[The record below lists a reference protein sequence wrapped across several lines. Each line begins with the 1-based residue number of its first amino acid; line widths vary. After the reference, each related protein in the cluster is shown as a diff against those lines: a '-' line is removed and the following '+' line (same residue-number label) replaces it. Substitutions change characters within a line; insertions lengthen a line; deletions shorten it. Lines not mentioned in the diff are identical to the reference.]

1 MQQTSDQLIR
11 LICESLKL
19 RIYAAATLECVRS
32 ITSLHRTTPNATV
45 ALGRS
50 ITATALMSATLKMNS
65 EQSVTLKIEGSGP
78 LKLIHVQADAKGN
91 IRGYVGNP
99 LIDQGHNIGG
109 INFSRA
115 IGAGFLTV
123 RKDIGLRE
131 PYSGIIPLTYGDIA
145 ADLAF
150 YLTSSEQIPSAVV
163 IALTIDPD
171 GTITSSGGILIQT
184 LPDTPP
190 ESIEAAEHSLLSGQH
205 SLGGYLKR
213 GDGIIDAVRTLLG
226 GSPISVLSTHPLR
239 PSCRCSKSR
248 IRSILAAM
256 PREELDDMRRRD
268 KGAEVTCTFCT
279 KRYRFSEKEL
289 ERIILSTNNSKPHE
303 PDKTN

>member
-11 LICESLKL
+11 LLSESLKL
-19 RIYAAATLECVRS
+19 RIYAVTTLQIVRS

-50 ITATALMSATLKMNS
+50 ITATALLSATLKMNS
-65 EQSVTLKIEGSGP
+65 GQSVTMKIEGSGP
-78 LKLIHVQADAKGN
+78 LKLIHVQADARGN

-99 LIDQGHNIGG
+99 RIDQDYELGG

-131 PYSGIIPLTYGDIA
+131 PYTGIIPLAYGDIA
-145 ADLAF
+145 ADCAY

-163 IALTIDPD
+163 IALTIEPD
-171 GTITSSGGILIQT
+171 GTIASSGGILIQT

-190 ESIEAAEHSLLSGQH
+190 SSIEAAERSLLSGQH
-205 SLGGYLKR
+205 SLGEYLKR
-213 GDGIIDAVRTLLG
+213 GDGIIDVVRTLLG
-226 GSPISVLSTHPLR
+226 GSPVSVLGTHPLQ

-248 IRSILAAM
+248 IRTALAAM
-256 PREELDDMRRRD
+256 PIKELNDMLHRD
-268 KGAEVTCTFCT
+268 RGAEVTCTFCT

-289 ERIILSTNNSKPHE
+289 ERVILSAEETKAHG

>member
-11 LICESLKL
+11 LLCESLRL
-19 RIYAAATLECVRS
+19 RIYAVTTLQSVRS
-32 ITSLHRTTPNATV
+32 ITSLHRTSPNATV

-50 ITATALMSATLKMNS
+50 ITATALLSATLKMNS

-99 LIDQGHNIGG
+99 RIDQDHDLGG
-109 INFSRA
+109 INFSGA

-131 PYSGIIPLTYGDIA
+131 PYTGIIPLAYGDIA
-145 ADLAF
+145 ADCAY
-150 YLTSSEQIPSAVV
+150 YLTSSEQIPSALV
-163 IALTIDPD
+163 IALTIEPD
-171 GTITSSGGILIQT
+171 GTISSSGGILIQT

-190 ESIEAAEHSLLSGQH
+190 SSIEAAERSLLSGQH
-205 SLGGYLKR
+205 SLGEYLKR
-213 GDGIIDAVRTLLG
+213 GDDIIDAARTLLG
-226 GSPISVLSTHPLR
+226 GSPVSVLGTYPLQ
-239 PSCRCSKSR
+239 PSCRCSKRR
-248 IRSILAAM
+248 IQTVLATM
-256 PREELDDMRRRD
+256 PLEELNDMLHRD
-268 KGAEVTCTFCT
+268 RGAEVTCTFCT

-289 ERIILSTNNSKPHE
+289 ERIILSAQEIKAHG